1 MARNRGL
8 YFAEVPTGV
17 PVAGQHLRI
26 KEEVF
31 NLSAPPPTGGFTG
44 QTLYASFD
52 PYLRHLLV
60 APDKSRD
67 GFTALPVGSII
78 PNTVL
83 LRVLKSDTSS
93 FKHGDVVVGFASI
106 QEYNA
111 IDSSQLG
118 GFAKV
123 HNPLN
128 LDVIV
133 FLGALAG
140 EVLFVSAASGAV
152 GQMVGQLAKRERL
165 RVIGSAGTYEKTRI
179 LRDVFQFDGAFNY
192 RTADPGVELRRFAPE
207 GIDIYYDNSGGRQLE
222 AAISCLRDHGRIIAC
237 GYASQYNV
245 PEDQQYGIRNTGQ
258 IIGKRL
264 TWRGLSVFDE
274 NMGGKYRE
282 EHQANVAL
290 WIGDQSLKVVMSE
303 TRGIANAARG
313 LVELFEGR
321 NVGKAVL
328 SFDVVD

>member
-17 PVAGQHLRI
+17 PVAGQHLTI

-83 LRVLKSDTSS
+83 LRVLESDTSS
-93 FKHGDVVVGFASI
+93 FKHGDVVVGFAPI

-128 LDVIV
+128 LDVKV
-133 FLGALAG
+133 FLGALGMPGLTGYSALYEIGKPKAG

-165 RVIGSAGTYEKTRI
+165 KVIGSAGTYEKTRI

-192 RTADPGVELRRFAPE
+192 RTADPEVELRRFAPE
-207 GIDIYYDNSGGRQLE
+207 GIDSESDM
-222 AAISCLRDHGRIIAC
+222 CLI
-237 GYASQYNV
+237 
-245 PEDQQYGIRNTGQ
+245 
-258 IIGKRL
+258 
-264 TWRGLSVFDE
+264 
-274 NMGGKYRE
+274 
-282 EHQANVAL
+282 
-290 WIGDQSLKVVMSE
+290 
-303 TRGIANAARG
+303 
-313 LVELFEGR
+313 
-321 NVGKAVL
+321 
-328 SFDVVD
+328 